1 MLLQERNPQLHE
13 FVPRSFANSEAINI
27 FIGGLTM
34 KPIVILIL
42 LVGVGLLIGCQ
53 PRDPVQEAT
62 AKLKPV
68 VDAYVH
74 AWNTGKLDTLSAIC
88 DPQVV
93 AYVGTTSAYRG
104 LDSLKRFITGTRTMY
119 PDFKVTVEEEL
130 YVGNHAVTRWIIT
143 GTNTV
148 PGDFPPTGKSFK
160 VSGLSLSR
168 FVNGKLAEECME
180 YDRLY
185 LEQQLGFKLT
195 PPTK

>member
-1 MLLQERNPQLHE
+1 
-13 FVPRSFANSEAINI
+13 
-27 FIGGLTM
+27 M
-34 KPIVILIL
+34 KPIVFLIL
-42 LVGVGLLIGCQ
+42 LVSAGLVIGCQ
-53 PRDPVQEAT
+53 PPDPVREAT

-68 VDAYVH
+68 EDTYVH
-74 AWNTGKLDTLSAIC
+74 AWNKGNLDTLNAIC
-88 DPQVV
+88 DPQVA
-93 AYVGTTSAYRG
+93 AYVGMTSAYRG
-104 LDSLKRFITGTRTMY
+104 LDSLKRFIAGTRTMY

-130 YVGNHAVTRWIIT
+130 YVGNHAVTRWTIT

-168 FVNGKLAEECME
+168 FVNGKLAEERLE

-185 LEQQLGFKLT
+185 LLQQLGFKLT